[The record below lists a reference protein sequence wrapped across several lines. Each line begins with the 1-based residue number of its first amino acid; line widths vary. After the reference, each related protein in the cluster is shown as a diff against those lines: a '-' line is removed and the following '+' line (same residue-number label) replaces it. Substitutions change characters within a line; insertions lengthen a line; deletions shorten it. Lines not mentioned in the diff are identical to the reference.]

1 MRFFVSAFLALII
14 FIPGLKAQEDTPVL
28 ALDQVLQK
36 ALGTNEQVEIAREN
50 VKYARLL
57 RGAAWNAFLPNASI
71 SGNFVRND
79 SEISFPFGEEGEELT
94 FQNAYDYSY
103 TLSVDTPIYLGG
115 IMIKTVE
122 QSGINIGL
130 NETLLTQAQ
139 RDLIFQVAANYA
151 QVVKA
156 QRNLEIY
163 RTSVELAQR
172 QLKHAQTLF
181 DAGEGIRTSILRA
194 KAQVALAES
203 DLIQAEN
210 VLAKARQDLNLLVE
224 IEGDYVLAD
233 FVSPALPGNN
243 DGTLVGL
250 GMQNRLELVALERQ
264 KAINQLEIEK
274 AFSEKLPMVNLNY
287 AYVKQRSGFPTDT
300 FWKATLNVTMSI
312 FDSGASTVKKAQK
325 EVDQKKLE
333 LNGQLLRRQI
343 KNDIVKAHLDYNN
356 VQKAKLTAARNLEA
370 VKQAFEDIERFYQA
384 GEATDLD
391 VQDLRKQ
398 LIDAE
403 IYSANLETEEKLAL
417 LQLRY
422 ALGLPAI
429 EILEGK

>member
-1 MRFFVSAFLALII
+1 MRFLVITIMALFLLV
-14 FIPGLKAQEDTPVL
+14 PQLQAQDDARVL
-28 ALDQVLQK
+28 DLGEVLQK
-36 ALGTNEQVEIAREN
+36 ALGTNEQVEIAKED
-50 VKYARLL
+50 VEYARLL
-57 RGAAWNAFLPNASI
+57 RGAAWNAFLPNATVI
-71 SGNFVRND
+71 GNFVRND
-79 SEISFPFGEEGEELT
+79 TEISFPFGEDGETLT

-103 TLSVDTPIYLGG
+103 TFNVDTPIYLGG

-130 NETLLTQAQ
+130 NENNLSQAQ
-139 RDLIFQVAANYA
+139 RTLIFQVSAAYA

-156 QRNLEIY
+156 QRDLEIY
-163 RTSVELAQR
+163 TTALDLSKR

-194 KAQVALAES
+194 KAQVALSES
-203 DLIQAEN
+203 ELIQAEN
-210 VLAKARQDLNLLVE
+210 TLAKAKQDLKLLVD
-224 IEGDYVLAD
+224 INGDFNLKDFAAPAMPTNAD
-233 FVSPALPGNN
+233 GS
-243 DGTLVGL
+243 LVGL
-250 GMQNRLELVALERQ
+250 GLENRLDLKAYSYQ
-264 KAINQLEIEK
+264 KEINQLEIEK
-274 AFSEKLPMVNLNY
+274 AFSEKLPMVNFNY

-300 FWKATLNVTMSI
+300 FWKATLNVTWSV

-325 EVDQKKLE
+325 EVDQRKLE
-333 LNGQLLRRQI
+333 LGEQLLRRQI
-343 KNDIVKAHLDYNN
+343 RAEIVKAHLDYTN
-356 VQKAKLTAARNLEA
+356 VQKAKVTAAQNLEA
-370 VKQAFEDIERFYQA
+370 VKQAYEDIERFYQA

-403 IYSANLETEEKLAL
+403 IFSANLETEEKLAL

-429 EILEGK
+429 EVQEVK